1 MDSMLLIVISA
12 ISFAAGMVFSA
23 ELRRHSQKSTRSRRQ
38 AFIKT
43 CDGALRR
50 MASRNRRRRTERC
63 SKRTEVLW
71 KKRFRESLREMG
83 EPETWQGE
91 EKAAHRRRQNV
102 SYKTDM
108 AREAENAF
116 FEAERRAAV

>member
-1 MDSMLLIVISA
+1 
-12 ISFAAGMVFSA
+12 
-23 ELRRHSQKSTRSRRQ
+23 
-38 AFIKT
+38 
-43 CDGALRR
+43 